1 MPMGAVSLSARLYA
15 PTRQTAAEV
24 SAIVRTH
31 AQGAQQARELGLRM
45 YDGYSQRPAFWR
57 TPPGR
62 GYCRANTGASATP
75 V

>member
-1 MPMGAVSLSARLYA
+1 MPMGAVSLSARLCA